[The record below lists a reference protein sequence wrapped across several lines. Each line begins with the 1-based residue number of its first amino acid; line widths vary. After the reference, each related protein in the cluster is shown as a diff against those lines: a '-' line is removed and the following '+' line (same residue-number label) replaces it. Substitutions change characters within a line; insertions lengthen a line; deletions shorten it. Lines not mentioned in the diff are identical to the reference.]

1 MSEYLNEKVVLG
13 LLGVLCLGSL
23 GTLILAA
30 LDQPIPPVLAYSLV
44 GILAAL
50 LALLN
55 PGSPGHPGYSE
66 NGSPGAAETE
76 DAWEWVYEDPEDDPD
91 PGEEAPAESE
101 DSATEAVGVVLPFSL
116 AA

>member
-13 LLGVLCLGSL
+13 LVGILCLGSL

-50 LALLN
+50 LVLLN
-55 PGSPGHPGYSE
+55 PGNPVYSE
-66 NGSPGAAETE
+66 NGSPGTAETE
-76 DAWEWVYEDPEDDPD
+76 EAWEWVYEDPEDDPD
-91 PGEEAPAESE
+91 PGEEAPIEPEVS
-101 DSATEAVGVVLPFSL
+101 SPEAIGTVIPFSR
-116 AA
+116 AS